1 MHSITSKDIVIFRH
15 HQQLITENMILF
27 LSIANKK
34 KTFTTGQTS
43 NSTIYRYAHEKIF
56 HPKASNFYSITG
68 RGILVNMPNI

>member
-43 NSTIYRYAHEKIF
+43 NSTIYRYTHMK
-56 HPKASNFYSITG
+56 KYSIPKPATFTQ
-68 RGILVNMPNI
+68 LQDVEF

>member
-34 KTFTTGQTS
+34 KTFTTD
-43 NSTIYRYAHEKIF
+43 K
-56 HPKASNFYSITG
+56 HPTAQSIDTHMKKYSIPKPATFTQ
-68 RGILVNMPNI
+68 LQDVEF